1 MMTYLAGIAL
11 CAALFVLF
19 GVVRPR
25 TECTGNGCGACGAA
39 CPRREHG
46 DPHHDTP

>member
-1 MMTYLAGIAL
+1 MMTYLAGIVI

-25 TECTGNGCGACGAA
+25 TQCNGASCGACGAA
-39 CPRREHG
+39 CHRRDEYG
-46 DPHHDTP
+46 DSPHD